1 MQLEAHCCI
10 EENELLSTIKTSG
23 YCEQLTTTSQ
33 TFLPRFWEI
42 PSQLTAT
49 DSNTVTRKPEAK
61 KAQKAFWEQKKIIIK
76 NPPLLRKFPFCSTI
90 FVWILVIDPFLKEWK
105 YHVGCAEWQPSGT
118 EGIML
123 NPERQREELG
133 KIDSLKLFNSSD
145 CLSWDKFER
154 PGH

>member
-1 MQLEAHCCI
+1 MNYCQQLK
-10 EENELLSTIKTSG
+10 LLATVSNS
-23 YCEQLTTTSQ
+23 QL
-33 TFLPRFWEI
+33 LPSPSWPRVSKI
-42 PSQLTAT
+42 PSQPTAT
-49 DSNTVTRKPEAK
+49 DSNTVIRKPEAK
-61 KAQKAFWEQKKIIIK
+61 KRPQNFLRTKQKKIIK
-76 NPPLLRKFPFCSTI
+76 NPPLLRKFPFCWNI

-105 YHVGCAEWQPSGT
+105 YHVGFAEWQPSGT

-145 CLSWDKFER
+145 CISWDKFER